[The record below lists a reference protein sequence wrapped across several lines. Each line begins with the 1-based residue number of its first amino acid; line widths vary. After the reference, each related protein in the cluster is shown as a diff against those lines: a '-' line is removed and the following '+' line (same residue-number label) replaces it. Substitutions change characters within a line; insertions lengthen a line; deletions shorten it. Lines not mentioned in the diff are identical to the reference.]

1 VNAGE
6 QFERL
11 LAIVRELRVKCPWDR
26 EQKLTDTSRHLIE
39 EAYETADA
47 IGTGDGHEIAEE
59 LGDLIVQS
67 LFIAVILGEESDHT
81 IASILEAAASKL
93 IRRHPHVY
101 ADVAASSVDTVRE
114 NWDRIKQDE
123 ARAKGKSLGLESTGR
138 ALPSLM
144 RAEKLG
150 EKARRRGMDWRDIGD
165 VLAKVR
171 EELDEVEQA
180 LARNDQAA
188 AADELGDLMLAMA
201 NAPRFI
207 GRNAEETLRR
217 AADKFVARFEA
228 MEKLADSRGLSL
240 KDVPPAQLDSLW
252 QEIKRTR

>member
-11 LAIVRELRVKCPWDR
+11 LAVVRELRVKCPWDR
-26 EQKLTDTSRHLIE
+26 EQKLADTTRHLIE
-39 EAYETADA
+39 EAYETVDA
-47 IGTGDGHEIAEE
+47 IGTGDHREIGEE
-59 LGDLIVQS
+59 LGDLITQS
-67 LFIAVILGEESDHT
+67 LFVAVILGEESDQT
-81 IASILEAAASKL
+81 IASVLEAAAAKL
-93 IRRHPHVY
+93 VRRHPHVY
-101 ADVAASSVDTVRE
+101 AGVEASSVDTVLE
-114 NWDRIKQDE
+114 NWDRIKQEE
-123 ARAKGKSLGLESTGR
+123 ASAKGKSRGLETTGR

-150 EKARRRGMDWRDIGD
+150 EKARRRGMDWGDIGD

-180 LARNDQAA
+180 LARDDLDA
-188 AADELGDLMLAMA
+188 AADELGDMMLAMA

-228 MEKLADSRGLSL
+228 LEKLAESRELNL
-240 KDVPPAQLDSLW
+240 KELPPTQLDSLW
-252 QEIKRTR
+252 QEVKRSQ

>member
-1 VNAGE
+1 VTAGK
-6 QFERL
+6 QFDRL
-11 LAIVRELRVKCPWDR
+11 LAVVRELRVKCPWDR
-26 EQKLTDTSRHLIE
+26 EQKLTDTTRHLIE
-39 EAYETADA
+39 EAYETIDA
-47 IGTGDGHEIAEE
+47 IGAGDRREIAEE

-67 LFIAVILGEESDHT
+67 LFVAVILGEDSDHS
-81 IASILEAAASKL
+81 IASILEGAAAKL
-93 IRRHPHVY
+93 VRRHPHVY
-101 ADVAASSVDTVRE
+101 ADVKASSVDTVLE

-123 ARAKGKSLGLESTGR
+123 AGAKGKSKGLETTGR

-150 EKARRRGMDWRDIGD
+150 EKARRRGMDWRDIRD

-180 LARNDQAA
+180 LARDDHDA

-201 NAPRFI
+201 NAPRFL

-228 MEKLADSRGLSL
+228 MERLAKTRGLNL
-240 KDVPPAQLDSLW
+240 KDVSPEQLDSMW
-252 QEIKRTR
+252 QEIKRSR

>member
-1 VNAGE
+1 VSAGE
-6 QFERL
+6 QFEYL

-26 EQKLTDTSRHLIE
+26 EQKLGDTTRHLIE
-39 EAYETADA
+39 EVYETIDA
-47 IGTGDGHEIAEE
+47 IGSGDHSEIAEE
-59 LGDLIVQS
+59 LGDLVVQS
-67 LFIAVILGEESDHT
+67 LFVAVILGEESDHS
-81 IASILEAAASKL
+81 IASILEAAAAKL

-101 ADVAASSVDTVRE
+101 ADVEASSVETVLE

-123 ARAKGKSLGLESTGR
+123 ARAKGKSKGLEATGR

-150 EKARRRGMDWRDIGD
+150 EKARRRGMDWGSISD

-180 LARNDQAA
+180 LARDDHDA

-228 MEKLADSRGLSL
+228 LERLAESRGVNL
-240 KDVPPAQLDSLW
+240 KEMHASQIDSMW
-252 QEIKRTR
+252 QEIKRSR

>member
-1 VNAGE
+1 MNAGE

-11 LAIVRELRVKCPWDR
+11 LAIVRELRVRCPWDR
-26 EQKLTDTSRHLIE
+26 AQKLADTTRHLIE
-39 EAYETADA
+39 EAYETVDA
-47 IGTGDGHEIAEE
+47 IGAGDRREIAEE
-59 LGDLIVQS
+59 LGDLIVQN
-67 LFIAVILGEESDHT
+67 LFVAVILGEDSDHSL
-81 IASILEAAASKL
+81 ASILNAAAAKL

-101 ADVAASSVDTVRE
+101 ADVVASSVDSVLE

-123 ARAKGKSLGLESTGR
+123 ARAKGGAKGFESTGR

-150 EKARRRGMDWRDIGD
+150 EKARRRGMDWHGISD

-180 LARNDQAA
+180 LARDDLDA

-217 AADKFVARFEA
+217 AADKFVARFAALER
-228 MEKLADSRGLSL
+228 LAETRGLNL
-240 KDVPPAQLDSLW
+240 KDMHSSQIDSMW
-252 QEIKRTR
+252 QEIKRAR

>member
-1 VNAGE
+1 VSAGE
-6 QFERL
+6 DFDRL

-26 EQKLTDTSRHLIE
+26 EQKLGDTTRHLIE
-39 EAYETADA
+39 EAYETIDA
-47 IGTGDGHEIAEE
+47 IGAGDKREIAEE

-67 LFIAVILGEESDHT
+67 LFVGVVLGEESDHSV
-81 IASILEAAASKL
+81 ASILEAAAAKL
-93 IRRHPHVY
+93 VRRHPHVY
-101 ADVAASSVDTVRE
+101 AEVDATTVDKVIE

-123 ARAKGKSLGLESTGR
+123 ARARGKSKGLETTGR

-150 EKARRRGMDWRDIGD
+150 EKARRRGMDWGGIRD

-171 EELDEVEQA
+171 EELDEVDQA
-180 LARNDQAA
+180 LARDDLDS
-188 AADELGDLMLAMA
+188 AADELGDMMLAMA

-228 MEKLADSRGLSL
+228 LEKLAESRGLNL
-240 KDVPPAQLDSLW
+240 KEIDSSQIDSMW
-252 QEIKRTR
+252 QEIKRSR